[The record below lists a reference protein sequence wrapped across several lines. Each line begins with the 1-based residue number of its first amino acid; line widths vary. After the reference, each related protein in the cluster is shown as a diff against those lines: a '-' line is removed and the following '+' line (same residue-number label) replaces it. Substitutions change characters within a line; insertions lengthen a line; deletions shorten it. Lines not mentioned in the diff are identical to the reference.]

1 MDPSRIPFDIGRRFH
16 RPPVPSFVAC
26 ADLGSPIIFSHV
38 QSDSAMP
45 APTLAPPVE
54 NAFSIHVHHAPI
66 SHGDIW
72 IQDRHAKLAPI
83 AAAGIFIFDLRTQ
96 PIAHVH
102 ERFEFSRFQLSRRT
116 IEDLAYERGL
126 RKLGD
131 LKAGAS
137 DPDPVVEHLALALIH
152 HMRTAAISFFTV
164 ARSRVLNS
172 CV

>member
-16 RPPVPSFVAC
+16 RPLVPSFVAC
-26 ADLGSPIIFSHV
+26 ADLDSPIIFSHV

-54 NAFSIHVHHAPI
+54 NAFSIYVHHAPI

-83 AAAGIFIFDLRTQ
+83 AAGGIFIFDLRTQ

-164 ARSRVLNS
+164 ARSSVLNS